1 MYGDYIEEHIKMS
14 SLFHVINHNLF
25 FWYVGD
31 KKSIYLVVF
40 VLVNYNSHA
49 QVSYYEHSGCFD
61 YEHMLMLGA
70 PMCSY

>member
-1 MYGDYIEEHIKMS
+1 MS
-14 SLFHVINHNLF
+14 SIKTLF

-31 KKSIYLVVF
+31 KKIYLVLF
-40 VLVNYNSHA
+40 ALVNYNSHA
-49 QVSYYEHSGCFD
+49 QVSYYEHGGCSD